1 MLTSS
6 ERTTT
11 DTAAPGTTI
20 TVYDGSTGAVL
31 LHGTGTTSVNDG
43 PTVVSGTDI
52 DSGVEPYLLGPIFI
66 DYTNDTLSFDDT
78 LS

>member
-1 MLTSS
+1 M
-6 ERTTT
+6 
-11 DTAAPGTTI
+11 I
-20 TVYDGSTGAVL
+20 TVFDGSKELYSYTV
-31 LHGTGTTSVNDG
+31 TGTTSVNDG